1 MTASTIADLLRERA
15 ERTPDAPALLD
26 ASGDVLTYAALARRV
41 GEIAG
46 WLARVVGPRQVVAT
60 VGGNEPQGIA
70 LIAAASSVAVCAP
83 LPPGRTLDERR
94 EELARLRAAVL
105 VLPATAPRTGD
116 DERAA
121 ASLGIPVVDIGDAP
135 PHVSARGCSVP
146 GTALLMPT
154 SGTTGAPKLVPLSAA
169 ALLTAARGV
178 ATTLGLSPGDRCLS
192 VVPLHYTHGVVGVAL
207 SSLSA
212 GASVISLPGYSDDG
226 FADALHALHP
236 TWYTAVPAVH
246 ARVLAL
252 AAAGRVDGHGLRMIR
267 SASAPL
273 RVGLRQA
280 LREALGVPFVQAY
293 ALTEAPGQVCAQA
306 PGDPVADDTVGPAV
320 GCAVSVR
327 DADGREVV
335 AGQVGEIHVRG
346 AHVAPGY
353 LATADAEL
361 APHQDGWL
369 RTADLGHL
377 DAAGELHLAGRR
389 DDVINRGGVKLRP
402 EEIEE
407 VLARHPGVRDV
418 CVFGVPD
425 PVLGEAAAALVVGDV
440 EPAALRAHALE
451 SLSREKVPHRIV
463 LTDRVP
469 RSANG
474 KVNRRE
480 LARSLPVEPARSD
493 SDRGDI
499 ERGLTDIWTSVLLLP
514 SIGPDDAFAD
524 LGGGSLHGA
533 RVEAMVAD
541 RFGVELPP
549 AAILREAPTIRAMTS
564 LVRQLTGR

>member
-1 MTASTIADLLRERA
+1 VTAPTIADLVRERA
-15 ERTPDAPALLD
+15 AQTPDAPALLD
-26 ASGDVLTYAALARRV
+26 QQGTVTTYAALARRV
-41 GEIAG
+41 DELAG
-46 WLARVVGPRQVVAT
+46 WLSGVVGPRQVVAT
-60 VGGNEPQGIA
+60 IGGNEPQGVT
-70 LIAAASSVAVCAP
+70 LIAAAASVAVCAP
-83 LPPGRTLDERR
+83 LAPGRTPDERR
-94 EELARLRAAVL
+94 DELARLRAALL
-105 VLPATAPRTGD
+105 VLPPAGGDSVD

-121 ASLGIPVVDIGDAP
+121 AALGIPVVRAGAAHPRVAAP
-135 PHVSARGCSVP
+135 ECSVP

-154 SGTTGAPKLVPLSAA
+154 SGTTGAPKLVPLPAS

-178 ATTLGLSPGDRCLS
+178 AATLGLAAGDRCLS
-192 VVPLHYTHGVVGVAL
+192 AVPMYYTHGVVGVAL

-212 GASVISLPGYSDDG
+212 GASVVCLPGYSDDV
-226 FADALHALHP
+226 FARALLALHP

-252 AAAGRVDGHGLRMIR
+252 AAAGRVDGHGLRMAR

-273 RVGLRQA
+273 RVSLRQE
-280 LREALGVPFVQAY
+280 LRAALGVPVLQAY

-320 GCAVSVR
+320 GCEVVVR
-327 DADGREVV
+327 DPAGRDV
-335 AGQVGEIHVRG
+335 VGEVGEVHVRG
-346 AHVAPGY
+346 PHVAPGY
-353 LATADAEL
+353 LTAADAEL
-361 APHQDGWL
+361 IPFPGGWL

-407 VLARHPGVRDV
+407 VLSRHPGVHDV
-418 CVFGVPD
+418 CVFGVAD
-425 PVLGEAAAALVVGDV
+425 PVLGEVAAALLVATA
-440 EPAALRAHALE
+440 EPDEVLAHARGA
-451 SLSREKVPHRIV
+451 LSREKVPSRLV
-463 LTDRVP
+463 LTDRIP
-469 RSANG
+469 RFPNG

-480 LARSLPVEPARSD
+480 LARLLPAEATPVD
-493 SDRGDI
+493 V
-499 ERGLTDIWTSVLLLP
+499 ERGVAEIWTAVLLLP
-514 SIGPDDAFAD
+514 DIHPDAAFAD

-549 AAILREAPTIRAMTS
+549 AAILRETPTIRSMAA
-564 LVRQLTGR
+564 LVKELAGR

>member
-1 MTASTIADLLRERA
+1 MTAPTIADLLRERA

-26 ASGDVLTYAALARRV
+26 GRGAVLTYAALARRV
-41 GEIAG
+41 DEIAG

-60 VGGNEPQGIA
+60 VGGNEPQGVA

-105 VLPATAPRTGD
+105 VLPATGPRSGD

-121 ASLGIPVVDIGDAP
+121 ASLGIPVVDVGDAP
-135 PHVSARGCSVP
+135 PARSASECSVP
-146 GTALLMPT
+146 GTVLLMPT
-154 SGTTGAPKLVPLSAA
+154 SGTTGAPKLVPLSAS

-178 ATTLGLSPGDRCLS
+178 ATTLGLKPGDRCLS

-207 SSLSA
+207 SSVSA
-212 GASVISLPGYSDDG
+212 GASVICLPGYSDDG
-226 FADALHALHP
+226 FADALHTLNP

-252 AAAGRVDGHGLRMIR
+252 AAAGRIDGHGLRMIR

-335 AGQVGEIHVRG
+335 GQVGEIHVRG
-346 AHVAPGY
+346 EHVAPGY

-361 APHQDGWL
+361 VPHPDGWL

-440 EPAALRAHALE
+440 EPAALRAHARE

-480 LARSLPVEPARSD
+480 LARSLPAEAAHPD
-493 SDRGDI
+493 SDRGDV

-514 SIGPDDAFAD
+514 AIGPDDDFAD

-549 AAILREAPTIRAMTS
+549 AAILREAPTIRAMAR
-564 LVRQLTGR
+564 LVRQLARR